1 MVGLC
6 IPPRFQTTPRLM
18 WPTIL
23 LFVPTEMKR
32 MQLIVISFAFYFE
45 YRFDLAGTCASEV
58 KNPSRSYPRALK
70 FTLILIISAYAF
82 PALVGIS
89 LFPDHTSWKFDTYN
103 SIAKIVGGGFLEVGE
118 SMPHCDSISSNHFII
133 KGSRTKE

>member
-1 MVGLC
+1 VAPLYFC
-6 IPPRFQTTPRLM
+6 SSIPIAIR
-18 WPTIL
+18 
-23 LFVPTEMKR
+23 R
-32 MQLIVISFAFYFE
+32 MQLILISFAFDFE

-89 LFPDHTSWKFDTYN
+89 LFPDHTNWKFDTYS

-118 SMPHCDSISSNHFII
+118 SMPHCNSIPSNYTFI
-133 KGSRTKE
+133 KGSRKKKLK